1 MMELIVSRLDRWFAE
16 RLRGLQYSPE
26 ALAYVAGILSTKKWD
41 LADMSNE
48 SVVLAYQGAQLSGDF
63 SAFQRIGDWVLF
75 VDAVH
80 PQHFN
85 GVRDTVETLG
95 RLSYYRC
102 YRLMGGQWRVYEE
115 LADELPLL
123 AAKVRRRLV

>member
-1 MMELIVSRLDRWFAE
+1 MMDLIVSRLDRWFAE
-16 RLRGLQYSPE
+16 RLQGLQYSPE
-26 ALAYVAGILSTKKWD
+26 ALAYVTGVLSNKRWEHMD
-41 LADMSNE
+41 LSHDSIVM
-48 SVVLAYQGAQLSGDF
+48 AYQEAQLFGDF
-63 SAFQRIGDWVLF
+63 SSFQRIGDWVLF
-75 VDAVH
+75 IDAVH

-123 AAKVRRRLV
+123 AAKVRRRIV